1 MTSMTETVQNEGPKG
16 FGGWLIL
23 LVLIL
28 LRDTADFINWFVE
41 IPSSGNLITTFSHLI
56 LLGLMF
62 GRFRAFKYAY
72 VALTVFLV
80 LGTVLTVPDAVY
92 PAYDFLYPDPPLEL
106 ESPDSW
112 SLNYWEPTIGT
123 WVTLQL
129 AKIGYVLGS
138 KRVAHTFVH

>member
-23 LVLIL
+23 LVFIL
-28 LRDTADFINWFVE
+28 LMDTATSINWFVE
-41 IPSSGNLITTFSHLI
+41 FPSSGNLIATFSDVV

-62 GRFRAFKYAY
+62 GRFRVFKYAY
-72 VALTVFLV
+72 VALATFYLLGNV
-80 LGTVLTVPDAVY
+80 LPVPDAVY

-123 WVTLQL
+123 WVTIQL
-129 AKIGYVLGS
+129 AKMGYVLGS
-138 KRVAHTFVH
+138 KRVANTFVR